1 MSEKGNRMDGSEA
14 ATGARK
20 DAWAWHPP
28 LPLQGIPVFVW
39 PPRPLA
45 ALKYLVSVA
54 FLGSVMIPFG
64 ALAIVTWTYLQPA
77 LERCAQLQADWIL
90 QMYARNLALMLIV
103 AGGLH
108 LYFYTF
114 KRQGSERKF
123 DLRDLV
129 KTHRRFFTGNQV
141 RDNMLW
147 SLASGVTFWTAYEAF
162 FMWAYANDLL
172 PYYLD
177 WTAHPVLFVLM
188 LLAIPFWAS
197 LHFYFIHR
205 LLHWPPLY
213 RIAHA
218 VHHRNDNTGPWSG
231 LSMHPIEHIIYLS
244 SVLIHVVL
252 ASAPDPHP
260 LSQSVE
266 HPRSR
271 YDTYGLRVHHVQGNT
286 DIEPGVVPPPTSPPL
301 LPLQLWQSIHAVGQ
315 MVRVGQRRHAR
326 RRGQDARTPACRA
339 EAGDDIK
346 RSPPRPEYSH
356 GSAFRAPFPGPS
368 VRSETRPI
376 QAVERPNPRKGL
388 LNDGAPSSVWR
399 RLCSR
404 TCREQYLA
412 YLQGR
417 HP

>member
-1 MSEKGNRMDGSEA
+1 MSEKGNRTDGSEA
-14 ATGARK
+14 ATSAGK

-45 ALKYLVSVA
+45 ALKFLASLS
-54 FLGSVMIPFG
+54 FLGSVMVPFG

-77 LERCAQLQADWIL
+77 LERCAEIQADWIL

-108 LYFYTF
+108 LYFHTF

-129 KTHRRFFTGNQV
+129 KAHRRFFTGNQV

-147 SLASGVTFWTAYEAF
+147 SLASGVTFWTAYEVF

-172 PYYLD
+172 PFYID
-177 WTAHPVLFVLM
+177 WMAHPVWFVLM

-205 LLHWPPLY
+205 LLNWPPLY
-213 RIAHA
+213 KIAHA

-252 ASAPDPHP
+252 ASHP
-260 LSQSVE
+260 IHIIFHNQWNALGAATTHTGFDSITFKGIPILNLGSFHHQL
-266 HPRSR
+266 HHR
-271 YDTYGLRVHHVQGNT
+271 YYHCNYGNEYMPWDRWFGSDNDGT
-286 DIEPGVVPPPTSPPL
+286 PEAIARIRE
-301 LPLQLWQSIHAVGQ
+301 
-315 MVRVGQRRHAR
+315 R
-326 RRGQDARTPACRA
+326 RRAV
-339 EAGDDIK
+339 
-346 RSPPRPEYSH
+346 PRP
-356 GSAFRAPFPGPS
+356 A
-368 VRSETRPI
+368 T
-376 QAVERPNPRKGL
+376 
-388 LNDGAPSSVWR
+388 
-399 RLCSR
+399 
-404 TCREQYLA
+404 T
-412 YLQGR
+412 
-417 HP
+417 

>member
-14 ATGARK
+14 AASARK

-45 ALKYLVSVA
+45 ALKFFASVA

-90 QMYARNLALMLIV
+90 QIYARNLALMVIV

-108 LYFYTF
+108 LYFYAF

-129 KTHRRFFTGNQV
+129 KAHRRFFTGNQV

-147 SLASGVTFWTAYEAF
+147 SLASGVTVWTAYEAF

-252 ASAPDPHP
+252 ASHPIHILFHNQWNTLGAATTHTGFECITFKGIPILNLGSFHHQLHHRYYHCNYGNEYMPWDRWFGSDNDGTPD
-260 LSQSVE
+260 
-266 HPRSR
+266 
-271 YDTYGLRVHHVQGNT
+271 
-286 DIEPGVVPPPTSPPL
+286 
-301 LPLQLWQSIHAVGQ
+301 AVAK
-315 MVRVGQRRHAR
+315 MRER
-326 RRGQDARTPACRA
+326 RRAV
-339 EAGDDIK
+339 
-346 RSPPRPEYSH
+346 PRP
-356 GSAFRAPFPGPS
+356 A
-368 VRSETRPI
+368 T
-376 QAVERPNPRKGL
+376 
-388 LNDGAPSSVWR
+388 
-399 RLCSR
+399 
-404 TCREQYLA
+404 T
-412 YLQGR
+412 
-417 HP
+417 